1 MSADKDQSIAP
12 PHHFALV
19 LGRIAHA
26 RIGRHS
32 VTLCGRQ
39 VGDYPVVAG
48 LTADEVLRRA
58 DCRTC
63 KGVIK
68 P

>member
-19 LGRIAHA
+19 LGR
-26 RIGRHS
+26 
-32 VTLCGRQ
+32 
-39 VGDYPVVAG
+39 GDYPVVAG